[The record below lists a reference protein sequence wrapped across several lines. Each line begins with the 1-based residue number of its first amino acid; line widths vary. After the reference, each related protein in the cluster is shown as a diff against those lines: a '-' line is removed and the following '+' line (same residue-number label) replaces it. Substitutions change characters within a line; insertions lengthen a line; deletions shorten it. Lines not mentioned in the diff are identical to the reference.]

1 MVKRVL
7 FVDHVDRILGGAEI
21 NLIELITEAATP
33 TAHAWSTHCA
43 CAPAGPLAAALAP
56 IPGVQR
62 HDYHAATGF
71 NQVRLVGQS
80 GFIRRAWKGFQAAR
94 AAAAEL
100 SHILIQVRP
109 THVISCTNKDHFA
122 LSRCRSAGLIPCY
135 WWVNDLLTSE
145 FFSWPARRAFFK
157 LARSRAT
164 GLIAVSGAVA
174 AALNA
179 GGAPRNQIHPIS
191 NGIPLHRYAR
201 QSPGSLRSVPG
212 LEQGP
217 LVGIIGRFTPW
228 KGQHLAIDIA
238 HQTLPWKVRPRFV
251 LIGRAF
257 NEDASYEASLRQR
270 VRDLGLES
278 TVYFLPFQSNV
289 AAALSD
295 LDLLLHTSTKPE
307 PFGRVIIE
315 AMAVGTP
322 VIAAREGGVTEILT
336 HNETGLLVPPGS
348 IADYTAAIQDLLAT
362 PEKRNRL
369 AMAARRQVE
378 ERFSIQR
385 VLSEFDKMLS

>member
-21 NLIELITEAATP
+21 NLIELITEAASSRG
-33 TAHAWSTHCA
+33 HLWSVHCA

-62 HDYHAATGF
+62 HDYHAASGF

-100 SHILIQVRP
+100 SRILLQVRP

-122 LSRCRSAGLIPCY
+122 LSRCSAATTVPCY
-135 WWVNDLLTSE
+135 WWVNDLLTPE

-157 LARSRAT
+157 LALSRAD

-174 AALNA
+174 AALDA
-179 GGAPRNQIHPIS
+179 GGTPRNRIHPIS
-191 NGIPLHRYAR
+191 NGIPLHRYTR
-201 QSPGSLRSVPG
+201 QSPGSLRALPG

-217 LVGIIGRFTPW
+217 LVGVIGRFTAW

-238 HQTLPWKVRPRFV
+238 HQTQNWEIRPRFV

-257 NEDASYEASLRQR
+257 NEDEGYETSLRQR
-270 VRDLGLES
+270 VRDLGLER
-278 TVYFLPFQSNV
+278 TVHFLPFQSNV
-289 AAALSD
+289 TAALSD

-336 HNETGLLVPPGS
+336 HNETGMLVPPGS
-348 IADYTAAIQDLLAT
+348 IADYAAAIQDLLAA
-362 PEKRNRL
+362 PEKRHRL

-378 ERFSIQR
+378 ARFSIQR
-385 VLSEFDKMLS
+385 VLSEFDNMLS